1 MRKVSP
7 LSRDEADV
15 YGRRSPRLLPRTIV
29 RSGSEDR
36 GDEKSS
42 REMESWPP
50 DHVGWGYK
58 QRAEYAERESESGT
72 QFGLGILLERTLTAA
87 DSAPVF
93 GASV

>member
-50 DHVGWGYK
+50 DHVGWG
-58 QRAEYAERESESGT
+58 T
-72 QFGLGILLERTLTAA
+72 N
-87 DSAPVF
+87 SARSTPNANRSQAHSL
-93 GASV
+93 ASASYWNEP